1 MLLPVLEGVHSK
13 YGSTELHHTALRC
26 TTVRCAALHDTVS
39 HLEPVGPRVRDVRQV
54 VREVHE
60 RLQEHEG
67 AVRKAAVKQDKTG

>member
-1 MLLPVLEGVHSK
+1 MHD
-13 YGSTELHHTALRC
+13 TAL
-26 TTVRCAALHDTVS
+26 RCAALHDTVS